1 MALHHVFMPLIKLD
15 TGEETGWENNETLIL
30 DRWGIYWG
38 VENIDLKLRR
48 EVGVGVSD
56 LGSSERRH

>member
-1 MALHHVFMPLIKLD
+1 MPLIKLD

-30 DRWGIYWG
+30 NRWGIYWG
-38 VENIDLKLRR
+38 VGNMDLKFRR

-56 LGSSERRH
+56 LGSSEHRQ